1 MTRSL
6 FPFTN
11 SGLLSANYLEH
22 RLRESPQWT
31 SDEAQMTAVLS
42 GIRADLDS
50 VRKENVG
57 LGEESQLEELFIRP
71 VLKKLGFVVCH

>member
-1 MTRSL
+1 
-6 FPFTN
+6 
-11 SGLLSANYLEH
+11 
-22 RLRESPQWT
+22 
-31 SDEAQMTAVLS
+31 MTAVLS